1 MALQDHKRQGESHRD
16 SEVSNNGE
24 RREMTAPISFGGLES
39 GLNTSQIINAE
50 LAIFE
55 QPLASLQAQQS
66 QLNTQI
72 SDYQTLNSDLLSL
85 QQAGDALANPAA
97 YSEAYSV
104 SSSNST
110 TATGTVTGGSSAGSI
125 TLAVD
130 QLATG
135 STQISAGTVSATSD
149 VVASGSYLVGSG
161 GSAIGITSFSGTSS
175 LTNGAHTISVTQA
188 SAGASVTG
196 TTPVASSTSITST
209 NNQISLNVDGSAMT
223 VTIATG
229 TYTQAQLAQ
238 AITQASSGTL
248 NASVN
253 SSGQL
258 SIATTQQGSAA
269 SLQVTGGTA
278 LGSLGLSTGSVVYGT
293 DGIINVD
300 GTNTTV
306 SNIAGSGTTAVTLA
320 SGAGGSISANISGG
334 LSVGTMTAQ
343 NVSVGDGSLS
353 SVVNAI
359 NGANAGVTAT
369 ALQVGTNQYALEV
382 TSTKTGTAGAATI
395 DTQAFTA
402 SSLGAMQTTTA
413 AQNSIVS
420 IGGVGG
426 YQVTSQTNDVTGLLP
441 GVTVH
446 LSQTSSTPVTLN
458 VSADGTQVASQV
470 SSLVNAANTILSTIA
485 SDTAYDPSTKTAGPL
500 NGQTSLNTLA
510 QQVLAIVG
518 NAIGTSA
525 AGSDGTAGEAAG
537 LAITSSGTITF
548 NQSAFITAY
557 DANPAAVQAMFTEG
571 GTFAPSSSTYS
582 GQVSIAG
589 ASDRTVPGSYSVSIS
604 QSASRAIDTGS
615 ATFAS
620 STSTL
625 ASAES
630 YTVTSGSSTATYAA
644 SAGESIANVI
654 TGINGAMAAA
664 GIAVSASLTGSSGS
678 YNVQLGSANYGSA
691 ASFSIS
697 ASGTDQLGL
706 TTSGSSYSGKDV
718 VGTIN
723 GIAATGIGQ
732 TLSLSA
738 PGNAADGLVL
748 QVTTPGI
755 STATSLGSVTYAPGL
770 AQGLAN
776 LAEQATVSPGGQ
788 ISETITGLN
797 STLSNVTSEISL
809 QQQLVSNQ
817 RALLTQEFTNMEELL
832 AQLSSES
839 KFLSQSSSS
848 SSSSSSLLSGGS
860 TTLGG

>member
-1 MALQDHKRQGESHRD
+1 
-16 SEVSNNGE
+16 
-24 RREMTAPISFGGLES
+24 MTAPISFGGLES

-55 QPLASLQAQQS
+55 QPLMSLQSQQS

-72 SDYQTLNSDLLSL
+72 SDYQALNSDLLSL

-97 YSEAYSV
+97 YNEAYSV

-110 TATGTVTGGSSAGSI
+110 TATGTVTGGTSAGSI

-135 STQISAGTVSATSD
+135 STQISAGTVSATND
-149 VVASGSYLVGSG
+149 VVASGNYLVGSG
-161 GSAIGITSFSGTSS
+161 GLAIGISSFSGTSG
-175 LTNGAHTISVTQA
+175 LAAGAHTISVTQA

-196 TTPVASSTSITST
+196 ATPLASSTSITST
-209 NNQISLNVDGSAMT
+209 NNQINLNVDGSALA
-223 VTIATG
+223 VVIPTG

-238 AITQASSGTL
+238 AITQASGGTL

-253 SSGQL
+253 SSGLL
-258 SIATTQQGSAA
+258 SIATAQQGSAA
-269 SLQVTGGTA
+269 SLQITGGTA
-278 LGSLGLSTGSVVYGT
+278 LGTLGLSTGSVVYGT

-306 SNIAGSGTTAVTLA
+306 NNIAGTGTTSVTLA
-320 SGAGGSISANISGG
+320 SGTGGSITANISGG

-369 ALQVGTNQYALEV
+369 ALQVGANQYALEV
-382 TSTKTGTAGAATI
+382 NSMKTGTAGAATI
-395 DTQAFTA
+395 DTQAFSA

-413 AQNSIVS
+413 AQNAVVS

-426 YQVTSQTNDVTGLLP
+426 YQVSSATNDVTGLLP

-446 LSQTSSTPVTLN
+446 LSQVSTAPVTLN
-458 VSADGTQVASQV
+458 VSADGSQVASQV
-470 SSLVNAANTILSTIA
+470 SSLVDAANKILSDIA
-485 SDTAYDPSTKTAGPL
+485 TDTAYNQSTNTAGPL

-518 NAIGTSA
+518 NAIGSST
-525 AGSDGTAGEAAG
+525 AGSDGTAGESAG

-548 NQSAFITAY
+548 NQNAFVTAY

-571 GTFAPSSSTYS
+571 GTFSPSSSTYS
-582 GQVSIAG
+582 GQVSVAG
-589 ASDRTVPGSYSVSIS
+589 ASNSTMPGSYGVSIS
-604 QSASRAIDTGS
+604 RSASQAIDTGT
-615 ATFAS
+615 AAFAS
-620 STSTL
+620 SAATL

-630 YTVTSGSSTATYAA
+630 YTVTSGSGTATYAA
-644 SAGESIANVI
+644 TAGESIANVI

-664 GIAVSASLTGSSGS
+664 GIAVSASLAGTSGA

-691 ASFSIS
+691 ASFSVS
-697 ASGTDQLGL
+697 ASGSDQLGL
-706 TTSGSSYSGKDV
+706 TAAGTTFSGTDV
-718 VGTIN
+718 AGTIN
-723 GIAATGIGQ
+723 GVAASGIGQ
-732 TLSLSA
+732 TLTLA
-738 PGNAADGLVL
+738 DPGNAADGLTL
-748 QVTTPGI
+748 QITTPGI
-755 STATSLGSVTYAPGL
+755 TTATPLGSVNYAPGL

-776 LAEQATVSPGGQ
+776 LAEQATVTPGGQ

-817 RALLTQEFTNMEELL
+817 RALLTQEFTHMEELL

-848 SSSSSSLLSGGS
+848 SSSSSSSLLSGGS
-860 TTLGG
+860 TTMGG